1 MTEVITAHDLGITL
15 DAKDECA
22 LFKWFVASFLMGKRI
37 QAPIAAKAYHVL
49 VNEHGCD
56 SPDRLARLSHRQ
68 LVAILGKAHYV
79 RYDESTATRLS
90 ALALKLVNEY
100 GGRFGSLYSANND
113 RQAFERRLLE
123 FDGVGPKT
131 VEIFMR
137 DAAPVLF

>member
-37 QAPIAAKAYHVL
+37 QAPIAAKAYHLL

-56 SPDRLARLSHRQ
+56 SPDLLARLSHRQ

-79 RYDESTATRLS
+79 RYDESTATRL
-90 ALALKLVNEY
+90 
-100 GGRFGSLYSANND
+100 
-113 RQAFERRLLE
+113 
-123 FDGVGPKT
+123 
-131 VEIFMR
+131 
-137 DAAPVLF
+137 

>member
-1 MTEVITAHDLGITL
+1 MTDVITVHDLGISL
-15 DAKDECA
+15 DAQDERT

-37 QAPIAAKAYHVL
+37 QAPIAAKAYHLL
-49 VNEHGCD
+49 VNEHECD

-90 ALALKLVNEY
+90 ALALKLVNDY
-100 GGRFGSLYSANND
+100 GGHFSALYTNTD
-113 RQAFERRLLE
+113 RHAFERRLLE